1 MTTYLVIG
9 LNRFSQVC
17 IDGFIENK
25 VPVIVID
32 RNEDKIKRFSE
43 IKEKVDCLFLD
54 PADLDQLKEGLKGY
68 DINKIEYAIVALKK
82 DFGDIVRICKN
93 LKKIGIEKVISVE
106 PETEEEVEIL
116 SDIGLKKEGGDI
128 ISLEKEAAKQ
138 LVSRLIHP
146 GVVKLIDVEDFNV
159 LEVTIPPGLKGKK
172 IHELRQKYDIGI
184 LRIKRG
190 GNGETHTYRPS
201 YNDQVQENDIL
212 IVEGNPENISK
223 FEEDI
228 SRQTLKERPKKNSNH
243 QKGA

>member
-1 MTTYLVIG
+1 MTNYLVIIG
-9 LNRFSQVC
+9 LSRFSQAC

-32 RNEDKIKRFSE
+32 RNEDKIKRLSE
-43 IKEKVDCLFLD
+43 TKEKIDCLFLD
-54 PADLDQLKEGLKGY
+54 PTDPDQLKEGLEGY

-116 SDIGLKKEGGDI
+116 LDIGLKKEGGNI

-146 GVVKLIDVEDFNV
+146 GVVKHVEIEDFNFN
-159 LEVTIPPGLKGKK
+159 LSEVTIPSGLKGKK
-172 IHELRQKYDIGI
+172 IYELRQKYNIAI

-190 GNGETHTYRPS
+190 GNGDTHTHRPS
-201 YNDQVQENDIL
+201 YNDQVQEKDIL
-212 IVEGNPENISK
+212 IVEGDPENISK

-228 SRQTLKERPKKNSNH
+228 ASQTKNQTKNNK
-243 QKGA
+243 KGA